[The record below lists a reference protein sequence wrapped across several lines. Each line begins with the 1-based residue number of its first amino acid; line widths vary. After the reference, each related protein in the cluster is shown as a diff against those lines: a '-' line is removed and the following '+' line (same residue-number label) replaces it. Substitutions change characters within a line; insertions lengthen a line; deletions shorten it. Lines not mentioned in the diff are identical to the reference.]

1 MSTTSTEPSYR
12 LSARA
17 LGVVNVMLSLAL
29 AVASAVALT
38 RLAHDSTSTG
48 LVLLSV
54 VLAGRWLLANALVE
68 WNTATSRAI
77 KQFWRRHLVSHL
89 RVPRSEGERSRGD
102 LALAIDHASDG
113 PGLELLATSARV
125 SVLGLGV
132 VFWAVGW
139 LSTLITVVL
148 MGLAVP
154 LYQRAGRRSE
164 TLAEDYQQRR
174 SLLEARQLELLN
186 HAPELRAL
194 GAVAYGAEEIA
205 AISNSEHAIAMR
217 AIRVALESSLITEF
231 LSGVSIGLVAMVVG
245 FGLLEGHLSLE
256 HALIAILVT
265 SEIFVN
271 VRRFGVEFHRRENAQ
286 KSLALLSVPASL
298 PASANET
305 LLRAEHLVTE
315 AGSTSYDF
323 TVTRGDR
330 VLITGPSGA
339 GKTTLLHTLL
349 GWRAST
355 SGRAS
360 HGDVVIGYVS
370 VESALVAG
378 TLYDNLSLGRD
389 VDSERIKTLLQALD
403 LTGPRFSD
411 LAVSL
416 LADGRGLSTGE
427 KVRLA
432 LARCVL
438 AEPSLLVLDDIAGVV
453 DVHARRSIRSLLES
467 LNDVAVVEA
476 TVDTPLLDHAHQRF
490 EVPG

>member
-48 LVLLSV
+48 LVLLSI

-113 PGLELLATSARV
+113 PWLELLATSARV

-349 GWRAST
+349 GWRAS
-355 SGRAS
+355 

-453 DVHARRSIRSLLES
+453 DVHARRSIRSLLDS

>member
-1 MSTTSTEPSYR
+1 M
-12 LSARA
+12 
-17 LGVVNVMLSLAL
+17 
-29 AVASAVALT
+29 
-38 RLAHDSTSTG
+38 
-48 LVLLSV
+48 
-54 VLAGRWLLANALVE
+54 
-68 WNTATSRAI
+68 
-77 KQFWRRHLVSHL
+77 
-89 RVPRSEGERSRGD
+89 
-102 LALAIDHASDG
+102 
-113 PGLELLATSARV
+113 

-403 LTGPRFSD
+403 LTGPRFSTSPCPCSRTVGD
-411 LAVSL
+411 
-416 LADGRGLSTGE
+416 
-427 KVRLA
+427 
-432 LARCVL
+432 
-438 AEPSLLVLDDIAGVV
+438 LVLV
-453 DVHARRSIRSLLES
+453 RRYVSRSLVAYWRNLHSSCSTTS
-467 LNDVAVVEA
+467 LASSTCTPVGLFARFSTHSTTLAVVEA

>member
-1 MSTTSTEPSYR
+1 
-12 LSARA
+12 
-17 LGVVNVMLSLAL
+17 
-29 AVASAVALT
+29 
-38 RLAHDSTSTG
+38 
-48 LVLLSV
+48 
-54 VLAGRWLLANALVE
+54 
-68 WNTATSRAI
+68 
-77 KQFWRRHLVSHL
+77 
-89 RVPRSEGERSRGD
+89 
-102 LALAIDHASDG
+102 
-113 PGLELLATSARV
+113 
-125 SVLGLGV
+125 
-132 VFWAVGW
+132 
-139 LSTLITVVL
+139 
-148 MGLAVP
+148 
-154 LYQRAGRRSE
+154 
-164 TLAEDYQQRR
+164 
-174 SLLEARQLELLN
+174 
-186 HAPELRAL
+186 
-194 GAVAYGAEEIA
+194 
-205 AISNSEHAIAMR
+205 
-217 AIRVALESSLITEF
+217 
-231 LSGVSIGLVAMVVG
+231 
-245 FGLLEGHLSLE
+245 
-256 HALIAILVT
+256 
-265 SEIFVN
+265 VN

-453 DVHARRSIRSLLES
+453 DVHARRSIRSLLDS